1 MALTRRKTLDSGSS
15 PDAGTPSAPE
25 PQSTGGIMT
34 ASDERDTSPPVVEAG
49 ETVDVATPV
58 RAGTKRGSRTK
69 RGEAANASGTG
80 KRKLRPRGLP
90 PYAGR
95 DAQDLLGIGQQ
106 EIDRVASLP
115 DMDLFKR
122 PVGRPTAY
130 HPMFCEKVIR
140 LGENGNSLTQIAVK
154 LGVDKA
160 TLLNWAEQHS
170 EFFTS
175 LNIAQDAAKAW
186 WEDMGMIGLVS
197 ERFNSGVWSKSMA
210 ARFRDEYTE
219 RRQTEIAGE
228 IVEKRELTIN
238 ARSLDPDAREALKQA
253 LLSVKRAV
261 DGDDE

>member
-1 MALTRRKTLDSGSS
+1 MALSRRKTLDPASSSG
-15 PDAGTPSAPE
+15 AGASSAPE

-34 ASDERDTSPPVVEAG
+34 ASPERDTSPPVVEAG
-49 ETVDVATPV
+49 EPATVATPV

-95 DAQDLLGIGQQ
+95 DAQDLLGVGQQ

>member
-1 MALTRRKTLDSGSS
+1 MADDQDTPAPASAHPHAGAGGTQTVAMPDVAGPDREARSKPRQTRQRKSLDASGS
-15 PDAGTPSAPE
+15 
-25 PQSTGGIMT
+25 
-34 ASDERDTSPPVVEAG
+34 V
-49 ETVDVATPV
+49 
-58 RAGTKRGSRTK
+58 
-69 RGEAANASGTG
+69 

-122 PVGRPTAY
+122 PVGRPSHY
-130 HPMFCEKVIR
+130 HPSMCEQVIR
-140 LGENGNSLTQIAVK
+140 LGENGNSITQIAVK
-154 LGVDKA
+154 LGVDRA
-160 TLLNWAEQHS
+160 TMLGWAETHQQFS
-170 EFFTS
+170 TS

-197 ERFNSGVWSKSMA
+197 DRFNSGVWAKSMS
-210 ARFRDEYTE
+210 ARFRDEYTD

-228 IVEKRELTIN
+228 IVEKRELTIS
-238 ARSLDPDAREALKQA
+238 ARSLDPDAREALKHA
-253 LLSVKRAV
+253 LLAVKRAV

>member
-1 MALTRRKTLDSGSS
+1 MALSRKKSLDPASSSG
-15 PDAGTPSAPE
+15 AGTSPAPE
-25 PQSTGGIMT
+25 HCSKGDQVAAP
-34 ASDERDTSPPVVEAG
+34 DERDTSPPVVEAG

-58 RAGTKRGSRTK
+58 RAGPKRDART
-69 RGEAANASGTG
+69 

-228 IVEKRELTIN
+228 IVEKRELTIS
-238 ARSLDPDAREALKQA
+238 ARNLDPDAREALKQA

-261 DGDDE
+261 DGDDD

>member
-1 MALTRRKTLDSGSS
+1 VA
-15 PDAGTPSAPE
+15 AP
-25 PQSTGGIMT
+25 
-34 ASDERDTSPPVVEAG
+34 AERDTSPPALDAG
-49 ETVDVATPV
+49 ETASVATPV

-69 RGEAANASGTG
+69 PVEPANASGSG

-122 PVGRPTAY
+122 PVGRPTSY
-130 HPMFCEKVIR
+130 HPRFCEQVIR

-160 TLLNWAEQHS
+160 TLLNWSEQHS
-170 EFFTS
+170 EFFTA

-197 ERFNSGVWSKSMA
+197 DRFNSGVWAKSMS
-210 ARFRDEYTE
+210 ARFRDEYMD
-219 RRQTEIAGE
+219 RRQTEIAGQ
-228 IVEKRELTIN
+228 IVEKRELIIN
-238 ARSLDPDAREALKQA
+238 ARSLDADAREALKQA

-261 DGDDE
+261 DGDED

>member
-1 MALTRRKTLDSGSS
+1 MALSRKKSLDPASSSGAGAS
-15 PDAGTPSAPE
+15 PAPE
-25 PQSTGGIMT
+25 QQSTGGIMT
-34 ASDERDTSPPVVEAG
+34 ATEERDTSPPVVEAG
-49 ETVDVATPV
+49 ETVDVATPA
-58 RAGTKRGSRTK
+58 RAGTKRGSRT
-69 RGEAANASGTG
+69 

-228 IVEKRELTIN
+228 IVEKRELTIS
-238 ARSLDPDAREALKQA
+238 ARNLDPDAREALKQA

-261 DGDDE
+261 DGDED

>member
-1 MALTRRKTLDSGSS
+1 
-15 PDAGTPSAPE
+15 
-25 PQSTGGIMT
+25 MT
-34 ASDERDTSPPVVEAG
+34 APAERDTSPPVIKAG
-49 ETVDVATPV
+49 GPVDVATPV

-69 RGEAANASGTG
+69 PADASGSG

-122 PVGRPTAY
+122 PVGRPTSY
-130 HPMFCEKVIR
+130 HPRFCEQVIR

-160 TLLNWAEQHS
+160 TLLNWSEQHS
-170 EFFTS
+170 EFFTA

-197 ERFNSGVWSKSMA
+197 DRFNSGVWAKSMS
-210 ARFRDEYTE
+210 ARFRDEYMD
-219 RRQTEIAGE
+219 RRQTEIAGQ
-228 IVEKRELTIN
+228 IVEKRELIIN
-238 ARSLDPDAREALKQA
+238 ARSLDADAREALKQA

-261 DGDDE
+261 DGDED

>member
-1 MALTRRKTLDSGSS
+1 MALSRKKSLDPASSSG
-15 PDAGTPSAPE
+15 AGTSSAPE
-25 PQSTGGIMT
+25 HCSKGDQVAAP
-34 ASDERDTSPPVVEAG
+34 DERDTSPPVLDAG

-58 RAGTKRGSRTK
+58 RAGTKRGSRT
-69 RGEAANASGTG
+69 

-228 IVEKRELTIN
+228 IVEKRELTIS
-238 ARSLDPDAREALKQA
+238 ARNLDPDAREALKQA

-261 DGDDE
+261 DGDDD

>member
-1 MALTRRKTLDSGSS
+1 MALSRKKSLDPASSSG
-15 PDAGTPSAPE
+15 AGTSPAPE
-25 PQSTGGIMT
+25 HCSKGDQVAAP
-34 ASDERDTSPPVVEAG
+34 DERDTSPPVLDAG

-58 RAGTKRGSRTK
+58 RAGTKRGSRT
-69 RGEAANASGTG
+69 

-228 IVEKRELTIN
+228 IVEKRELTIS
-238 ARSLDPDAREALKQA
+238 ARNLDPDAREALKQA

-261 DGDDE
+261 DGDDD

>member
-1 MALTRRKTLDSGSS
+1 
-15 PDAGTPSAPE
+15 
-25 PQSTGGIMT
+25 
-34 ASDERDTSPPVVEAG
+34 
-49 ETVDVATPV
+49 
-58 RAGTKRGSRTK
+58 
-69 RGEAANASGTG
+69 
-80 KRKLRPRGLP
+80 
-90 PYAGR
+90 
-95 DAQDLLGIGQQ
+95 
-106 EIDRVASLP
+106 
-115 DMDLFKR
+115 MDLFKR